1 MTGDLPE
8 LLGVHFENPDLI
20 KYSNTVGHNREV
32 CVCVCV
38 CVCLGA
44 IFCRRWCFC
53 REGNL
58 AVLCL
63 VIQSR
68 PALCDPMDC
77 SPPGSSVHGDSPG
90 KNTGVG
96 CLALLLNPGIKPRS
110 PDCSRIIYCLSSP
123 GKPKNTR
130 VGSLSLLQGHFQT
143 QEW

>member
-32 CVCVCV
+32 CVCVC
-38 CVCLGA
+38 LGA
-44 IFCRRWCFC
+44 IFCRRWYFC

-63 VIQSR
+63 VIQSC

-77 SPPGSSVHGDSPG
+77 SPPGFSVHGDSPG
-90 KNTGVG
+90 KNMKVG
-96 CLALLLNPGIKPRS
+96 CH
-110 PDCSRIIYCLSSP
+110 
-123 GKPKNTR
+123 
-130 VGSLSLLQGHFQT
+130 SLLQGILLT
-143 QEW
+143 QGSNPGLMHCRQIIDQVTREVLHH